1 MLIVEASVHILAL
14 VSSVHVA
21 PCAAQNSPEDFVNL
35 HNPAREEVGLDL
47 VTWDDTVAAYAENY
61 AAHSARATVRGVHS
75 GGPYGENI
83 AAGPAGADLSASVAV
98 DISGPYMLLQAKISK
113 PCIQRQS
120 AAAYARRYAQQYCGL
135 KPSPKPRPYGENGYW
150 GSNGKSASDAVG
162 SWMTDKPFYHHESNN
177 SCSAP
182 AGRSC
187 SRYTQVVWRNTT
199 AIGCAL
205 AVCSDDRGVFI
216 LCAYS
221 PPGNVAGQKPY

>member
-61 AAHSARATVRGVHS
+61 AAQRQGDCARVHS

-98 DISGPYMLLQAKISK
+98 DITK
-113 PCIQRQS
+113 PCFVDVFQII
-120 AAAYARRYAQQYCGL
+120 
-135 KPSPKPRPYGENGYW
+135 
-150 GSNGKSASDAVG
+150 
-162 SWMTDKPFYHHESNN
+162 
-177 SCSAP
+177 
-182 AGRSC
+182 
-187 SRYTQVVWRNTT
+187 SR
-199 AIGCAL
+199 
-205 AVCSDDRGVFI
+205 F
-216 LCAYS
+216 
-221 PPGNVAGQKPY
+221 K